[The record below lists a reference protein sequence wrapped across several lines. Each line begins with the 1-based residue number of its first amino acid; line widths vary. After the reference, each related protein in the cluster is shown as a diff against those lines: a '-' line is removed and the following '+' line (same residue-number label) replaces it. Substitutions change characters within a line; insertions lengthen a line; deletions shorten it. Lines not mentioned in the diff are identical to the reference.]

1 MSLPNQL
8 VGKNIQSI
16 TVYNGSG
23 SVIPYAT
30 ALALDA
36 TYPPQTYGAPG
47 VKTTT
52 GVTDSVGFA
61 LTAIPA
67 GGYGSMQVGGLAV
80 AIAGAAIT
88 FGTTLAVMTTNA
100 GKVIA
105 KTAGNRSIGVPYSSV
120 AGDTE
125 YVLVQL
131 GAGADNA

>member
-8 VGKNIQSI
+8 VGKNIQSR

-23 SVIPYAT
+23 TAIPFGT

-36 TYPPQTYGAPG
+36 SYPPQTYNAPG

-52 GVTDSVGFA
+52 GATDVVGFA
-61 LTAIPA
+61 LTSIPA
-67 GGYGSMQVGGLAV
+67 GGYGSMQVGGTAV
-80 AIAGAAIT
+80 AIAGGTIT
-88 FGTTLAVMTTNA
+88 FGTTLAVMTNSS
-100 GKVIA
+100 GQVIA
-105 KTAGNRSIGVPYSSV
+105 KTATNRSAGVPFSTAAS
-120 AGDTE
+120 GE